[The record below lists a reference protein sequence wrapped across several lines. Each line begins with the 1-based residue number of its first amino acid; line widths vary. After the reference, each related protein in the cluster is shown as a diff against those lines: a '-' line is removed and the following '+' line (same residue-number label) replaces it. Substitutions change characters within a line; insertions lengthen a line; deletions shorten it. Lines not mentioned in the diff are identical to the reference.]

1 MEVIYILLS
10 ISVLI
15 AIGFLVAFI
24 WSVKKGQYEDVVSP
38 SIRIL
43 YENKINTE
51 DKVEIKNI
59 QTSLK
64 SQKSNNYGTQQ
75 QQSGKI

>member
-15 AIGFLVAFI
+15 AIGFLIAFI

-43 YENKINTE
+43 YDDEN
-51 DKVEIKNI
+51 DKNLKSNNPHNI
-59 QTSLK
+59 QTLK
-64 SQKSNNYGTQQ
+64 KSNNYGTQQ
-75 QQSGKI
+75 Q

>member
-1 MEVIYILLS
+1 MDVIYILLS

-15 AIGFLVAFI
+15 AIGFLIAFV

-43 YENKINTE
+43 YDNNDN
-51 DKVEIKNI
+51 DKKELTDNNHKSKN
-59 QTSLK
+59 
-64 SQKSNNYGTQQ
+64 
-75 QQSGKI
+75 